1 MIQNITIR
9 KILFFLFA
17 IFSLMPMVDAPM
29 ALILGV
35 VLAVFIGNP
44 FPKES
49 GKLAKLLLKVAIV
62 GLGFGMNLN
71 SAIEAGKDG
80 LLFTISTIVFVLVFG
95 WVLGK
100 LLKVDSKT
108 SYLVSSG
115 TAICGGSAIAA
126 VAGTIDA
133 NEKQISV
140 ALGTVF
146 VLNSIAL
153 LMFPAVGNWLELS
166 QQQFG
171 IWSAIAIHDTSSV
184 VGAAHKYGEEAL
196 ELATVIKLGR
206 ALWIIPLALVTVFIQ
221 RGSARK
227 VSIPYFIGFFILAM
241 LIYTLIPKTEFVSQ
255 SFAQIV
261 YFSKRALVL
270 TLFLIGA
277 GLSLETLKS
286 VGPKTFL
293 QGVILWAAISIIV
306 LIAVLKLY

>member
-1 MIQNITIR
+1 MNINKNIQKLI
-9 KILFFLFA
+9 FFLFA
-17 IFSLMPMVDAPM
+17 IFSLMPIVDAPA

-35 VLAVFIGNP
+35 VLAIVIGNP
-44 FPKES
+44 YPKES
-49 GKLAKLLLKVAIV
+49 GKIAKLLLKLAIV

-95 WVLGK
+95 WFLGK

-146 VLNSIAL
+146 ILNSVAL
-153 LMFPAVGNWLELS
+153 LIFPAIGHWLDLS

-206 ALWIIPLALVTVFIQ
+206 ALWIIPLALFTVYIQ
-221 RGSARK
+221 KGSAKK
-227 VSIPYFIGFFILAM
+227 VKMPYFIGFFILAM
-241 LIYTLIPKTEFVSQ
+241 LIYTFTPKNDFINQ

-261 YFSKRALVL
+261 FLSKRALVL
-270 TLFLIGA
+270 TLFFIGA
-277 GLSLETLKS
+277 GLSLDTIKS

-293 QGVILWAAISIIV
+293 QGVILWIAISVIV
-306 LIAVLKLY
+306 LLVVMKLY